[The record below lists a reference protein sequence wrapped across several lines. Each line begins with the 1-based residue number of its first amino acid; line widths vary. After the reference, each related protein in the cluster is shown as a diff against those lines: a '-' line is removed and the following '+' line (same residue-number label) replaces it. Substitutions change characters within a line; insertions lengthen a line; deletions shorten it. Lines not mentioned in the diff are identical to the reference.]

1 MKRLFLILSLLIAV
15 TAQAVTYSGTLPVMF
30 INTEGNTP
38 ITSKEDY
45 LKATY
50 YIDPMG
56 AEGIE
61 AIGSAEAPL
70 TMQIRGRG
78 NWTWSGFDKKPYR
91 LKLDNK
97 QPLLGMKKSKHF
109 ALLAHADDNIAF
121 MRNIVGFQLSRLI
134 GLPWTPADAPV
145 EVVINGEYIG
155 LYFLTELVRV
165 DKDRVNIVEQP
176 DNATDP
182 ETITGGW
189 LVEIDNYDT
198 DPHIELWEKD
208 SEHSRIVFTY
218 KTPEVLSPEQEAY
231 LTEQMTLINDAI
243 YNPDLEDNT
252 WEDYVDTDQLA
263 RYYLV
268 QEVLDDYESFHGS
281 CYLYKEQGNDKWHF
295 GPVWDFGNALS
306 CTKYAYIYEDRTWHN
321 TWIGPMCDHPHFMEI
336 VKNVWSEF
344 YNGNFSTIYDYIDEY
359 AARIAAAAVSDA
371 QRWPNYGNADF
382 DNRVR
387 TAKERL
393 ASGASWLQKRW
404 ASDVESDT
412 YRAYFVDNEEV
423 KWENVHSFT
432 WYDNEYGQL
441 TNGFGRWPGQPM
453 QYDPETGYWY
463 CEFKEEGALV
473 NPMIIFNDGNSGSG
487 HQTEDLVFVDGGLY
501 DRNGLIGMAVHN
513 TVQQETVRIRVI
525 NHQLHVD
532 ALEASTISI
541 VDLTGRISSIP
552 VGAGSTV
559 LDLRPGFYIV
569 NGRKILL

>member
-1 MKRLFLILSLLIAV
+1 MKRLYLILSLLIAV
-15 TAQAVTYSGTLPVMF
+15 TAQAATYSGTLPVMF

-56 AEGIE
+56 VEGIQ

-91 LKLDNK
+91 LKLDDK
-97 QPLLGMKKSKHF
+97 QPLLGMKKNKHF
-109 ALLAHADDNIAF
+109 ALLAHADDNVAF
-121 MRNIVGFQLSRLI
+121 MRNIVGLQLSRLI

-145 EVVINGEYIG
+145 EVVLNGDYIG

-208 SEHSRIVFTY
+208 SEHSRIIFTY

-231 LTEQMTLINDAI
+231 LTEQMTLINDAV

-306 CTKYAYIYEDRTWHN
+306 CTKYAYIYEGRTWHN

-382 DNRVR
+382 DNRVK

-393 ASGASWLQKRW
+393 ASGANWLQRRW
-404 ASDVESDT
+404 ASDVPFDT

-441 TNGFGRWPGQPM
+441 TLGFGSWPGKPM

-463 CEFKEEGALV
+463 CEFKEDGALV
-473 NPMIIFNDGNSGSG
+473 NPMIIFNDSNGGSG

-501 DRNGLIGMAVHN
+501 DRTGLIGMAVHN
-513 TVQQETVRIRVI
+513 TVRQETVRIRVI

-552 VGAGSTV
+552 VGTGSTV

>member
-1 MKRLFLILSLLIAV
+1 MKRILLLLSLLIAV
-15 TAQAVTYSGTLPVMF
+15 TSKATTYSGTLPVMF

-56 AEGIE
+56 VEGIQ

-91 LKLDNK
+91 LKLDDK

-109 ALLAHADDNIAF
+109 ALLAHADDNVAF
-121 MRNIVGFQLSRLI
+121 MRNIVGLQLSRLI

-145 EVVINGEYIG
+145 EVVLNGDYIG

-231 LTEQMTLINDAI
+231 LTEQMTLINDAV

-263 RYYLV
+263 RYYIV

-306 CTKYAYIYEDRTWHN
+306 CTKYAYIYQGRTWHN
-321 TWIGPMCDHPHFMEI
+321 TWIGPMCNHPHFMEI
-336 VKNVWSEF
+336 VKNVWGEF
-344 YNGNFSTIYDYIDEY
+344 YNGEFNTIYQYIDEY
-359 AARIAAAAVSDA
+359 AAYIASAVQSDA

-393 ASGASWLQKRW
+393 ASGASWLQRRW
-404 ASDVESDT
+404 ASDDAFDT

-432 WYDNEYGQL
+432 WYDNEYGHL
-441 TNGFGRWPGQPM
+441 TLGFGSWPGKPM

-473 NPMIIFNDGNSGSG
+473 NPMIIFNDSNGGSG

-501 DRNGLIGMAVHN
+501 DRTGLIGMAVN
-513 TVQQETVRIRVI
+513 SAVQQETVRIRVI
-525 NHQLHVD
+525 NHQLHIYTD
-532 ALEASTISI
+532 EPSTISI
-541 VDLTGRISSIP
+541 VDLSGRISSIP

-559 LDLRPGFYIV
+559 LNLRPGFYIV